1 VGQEFKNV
9 WRVANE
15 STKRLQSEMTSSMQ
29 VLQTKVD
36 NEMETVWFHLNESR
50 KCCNNLTSSFLSF
63 RKNVTYHSKRI
74 EDRIEIEEQ
83 KSNNTSQVE
92 EQHSKK
98 IQRLENL
105 LNDTR
110 KDINE
115 VSREHFKTLW
125 LAGNFTNAELR
136 RVWTSM
142 NLTQIDLLRQLKKV
156 KDNLTEQLN
165 LTKVHLQ
172 TSDASLFASLIAANA
187 SITKKVNNEMET
199 VWFHLNKSK
208 KCCNNL
214 TTSLQS
220 FMISVTYRS
229 KRIEDRI
236 EIEEQKSNNTSA
248 VEEQHSKKIQRLENL
263 LNDTRKDIKEVSR
276 EHFKTL
282 WLAGNFTNAE
292 LHRVWTAV
300 NLTQIDL
307 LRQLKKVKYN
317 LTEQLNLTTVHLQTS
332 DASLFASLSEVNA
345 SITEKVNDVSKMAGP
360 IGPPGYNGSQGPAG
374 PAGSIGP
381 PGPKG
386 AGNFSSCQYKV
397 VKDSAAGGVTT
408 ALVGQ
413 TEPDG
418 KRITGATC
426 STNYATEYNMLTQLQ
441 AGGKWRFACSCKGT
455 SALFRPGGVAST
467 SKMKSENDII
477 EKVSENITSLGKRM
491 EEHIKQVEKSC
502 NEQNEEL
509 VNNEIET
516 VWFHLDKSKK
526 CCNNLTTSLQSFKI
540 SMTYRSKS
548 IEDRIEI
555 EEQKSNNTSAV
566 EEQHSKNIQRLE
578 NLLNV
583 TRQDINNVSQ
593 EHFKTLWLAG
603 NFTNAELRR
612 VKVAVNL
619 TQIDLRRQLQKVKDN
634 LTEQVNDVSKMAG
647 PIGPPGHNGSQGP
660 AGPVGSTGPPGA
672 KGAGDFSSCQY
683 KLVEDFAAGGITT
696 TIVAQT
702 EPDGKRVT
710 GAACST
716 NYAAEYNLMSQLQAT
731 GKWRYVCICRGTSTL
746 FTPRRAPKNCYLHYW
761 ECPLTT

>member
-1 VGQEFKNV
+1 MK
-9 WRVANE
+9 
-15 STKRLQSEMTSSMQ
+15 
-29 VLQTKVD
+29 
-36 NEMETVWFHLNESR
+36 
-50 KCCNNLTSSFLSF
+50 
-63 RKNVTYHSKRI
+63 VTYHSKRI

-98 IQRLENL
+98 IQGLENL
-105 LNDTR
+105 LNVTR

-345 SITEKVNDVSKMAGP
+345 SITEKVNDVSKMAGAHRTSRIQWKSRDLLVLRDQSVP
-360 IGPPGYNGSQGPAG
+360 RVPRELVTSVHVN
-374 PAGSIGP
+374 
-381 PGPKG
+381 
-386 AGNFSSCQYKV
+386 NKV

-441 AGGKWRFACSCKGT
+441 AAESGDSYAAAKGT
-455 SALFRPGGVAST
+455 SALFRPGG
-467 SKMKSENDII
+467 D
-477 EKVSENITSLGKRM
+477 
-491 EEHIKQVEKSC
+491 
-502 NEQNEEL
+502 
-509 VNNEIET
+509 
-516 VWFHLDKSKK
+516 
-526 CCNNLTTSLQSFKI
+526 
-540 SMTYRSKS
+540 
-548 IEDRIEI
+548 
-555 EEQKSNNTSAV
+555 
-566 EEQHSKNIQRLE
+566 
-578 NLLNV
+578 
-583 TRQDINNVSQ
+583 
-593 EHFKTLWLAG
+593 
-603 NFTNAELRR
+603 
-612 VKVAVNL
+612 
-619 TQIDLRRQLQKVKDN
+619 
-634 LTEQVNDVSKMAG
+634 
-647 PIGPPGHNGSQGP
+647 
-660 AGPVGSTGPPGA
+660 
-672 KGAGDFSSCQY
+672 
-683 KLVEDFAAGGITT
+683 
-696 TIVAQT
+696 
-702 EPDGKRVT
+702 
-710 GAACST
+710 
-716 NYAAEYNLMSQLQAT
+716 
-731 GKWRYVCICRGTSTL
+731 
-746 FTPRRAPKNCYLHYW
+746 KNCYLHYW

>member
-36 NEMETVWFHLNESR
+36 NEMETVWFHLNKSR

-83 KSNNTSQVE
+83 KSNNTSQ
-92 EQHSKK
+92 
-98 IQRLENL
+98 
-105 LNDTR
+105 
-110 KDINE
+110 
-115 VSREHFKTLW
+115 
-125 LAGNFTNAELR
+125 
-136 RVWTSM
+136 
-142 NLTQIDLLRQLKKV
+142 
-156 KDNLTEQLN
+156 
-165 LTKVHLQ
+165 
-172 TSDASLFASLIAANA
+172 
-187 SITKKVNNEMET
+187 
-199 VWFHLNKSK
+199 
-208 KCCNNL
+208 
-214 TTSLQS
+214 
-220 FMISVTYRS
+220 
-229 KRIEDRI
+229 
-236 EIEEQKSNNTSA
+236 

-426 STNYATEYNMLTQLQ
+426 STNFATEYNMLTQLL
-441 AGGKWRFACSCKGT
+441 ATGKWRYVCSCKGT
-455 SALFRPGGVAST
+455 SALFRPGG
-467 SKMKSENDII
+467 D
-477 EKVSENITSLGKRM
+477 
-491 EEHIKQVEKSC
+491 
-502 NEQNEEL
+502 
-509 VNNEIET
+509 
-516 VWFHLDKSKK
+516 
-526 CCNNLTTSLQSFKI
+526 
-540 SMTYRSKS
+540 
-548 IEDRIEI
+548 
-555 EEQKSNNTSAV
+555 
-566 EEQHSKNIQRLE
+566 
-578 NLLNV
+578 
-583 TRQDINNVSQ
+583 
-593 EHFKTLWLAG
+593 
-603 NFTNAELRR
+603 
-612 VKVAVNL
+612 
-619 TQIDLRRQLQKVKDN
+619 
-634 LTEQVNDVSKMAG
+634 
-647 PIGPPGHNGSQGP
+647 
-660 AGPVGSTGPPGA
+660 
-672 KGAGDFSSCQY
+672 
-683 KLVEDFAAGGITT
+683 
-696 TIVAQT
+696 
-702 EPDGKRVT
+702 
-710 GAACST
+710 
-716 NYAAEYNLMSQLQAT
+716 
-731 GKWRYVCICRGTSTL
+731 
-746 FTPRRAPKNCYLHYW
+746 KNCYLHYW